1 MRTVTVPTG
10 PEVVDV
16 LLPALAA
23 ALDGGPPLLPLP
35 PGPPA
40 VVEAL
45 LAALRP
51 DRPLD
56 DPEVALV
63 VPTSGSTG
71 EPKGALLTAAAVHAS
86 ARATHDR
93 LGGPGRWLLAL
104 PPTHVAGLMVLARSL
119 DAGTEP
125 VAVDR
130 TGPFDPDRFAAAA
143 AGLPDDAPRYVSLV
157 PAQLRLLLDAGT
169 DLTEFDAVLLGGA
182 AAARALLDRA
192 RSAGVAV
199 VTTYGMSE
207 TCGGCVYDGV
217 PLDGVE
223 VGIDPDGRIRLGGPT
238 VFRGYRLRPDLTAAA
253 LDGAGRLR
261 TSDLGRLEADG
272 RLRVLGRADDVIVTG
287 GVNVPAAAVEAA
299 VAAHPGVGACVAV
312 GVPDDV
318 WGERVAVAV
327 QPERGA
333 GPPDLVGLRAFVAD
347 RLEPAA
353 HPRLLVLV
361 EAIPLLPSGKPDK
374 DAVRTLLGGTDEQEG
389 R

>member
-1 MRTVTVPTG
+1 VRTVTVPSG
-10 PEVVDV
+10 PEVVDAV
-16 LLPALAA
+16 LPALAA
-23 ALDGGPPLLPLP
+23 ALAGGPPLLPLP

-51 DRPLD
+51 DRTVE

-71 EPKGALLTAAAVHAS
+71 EPKGALLTAAAVRAS

-93 LGGPGRWLLAL
+93 LGGPGSWLLAL

-130 TGPFDPDRFAAAA
+130 TGRFDPDRFAAAA

-169 DLTEFDAVLLGGA
+169 DLTGFDAVLLGGA
-182 AAARALLDRA
+182 AAAPALLDRA

-238 VFRGYRLRPDLTAAA
+238 VFRGYRLRPDLTEAA

-261 TSDLGRLEADG
+261 TGDLGRLDADD
-272 RLRVLGRADDVIVTG
+272 RLHVLGRADDVIVTG

-299 VAAHPGVGACVAV
+299 VAAHPAVGACVAV
-312 GVPDDV
+312 GIPDDV

-327 QPERGA
+327 LPERGA
-333 GPPDLVGLRAFVAD
+333 DPPDLARLRAFVAD

-353 HPRLLVLV
+353 QPRVLMLV

-374 DAVRTLLGGTDEQEG
+374 DAVRTLIGGTDEQEG

>member
-169 DLTEFDAVLLGGA
+169 DLTGFDAVLLGGA
-182 AAARALLDRA
+182 AAAPALLDRA
-192 RSAGVAV
+192 RAAGVAV

-223 VGIDPDGRIRLGGPT
+223 VGIDPDGRIRLGGP
-238 VFRGYRLRPDLTAAA
+238 D
-253 LDGAGRLR
+253 
-261 TSDLGRLEADG
+261 
-272 RLRVLGRADDVIVTG
+272 RVPR
-287 GVNVPAAAVEAA
+287 VPAA
-299 VAAHPGVGACVAV
+299 P
-312 GVPDDV
+312 
-318 WGERVAVAV
+318 
-327 QPERGA
+327 
-333 GPPDLVGLRAFVAD
+333 
-347 RLEPAA
+347 
-353 HPRLLVLV
+353 
-361 EAIPLLPSGKPDK
+361 
-374 DAVRTLLGGTDEQEG
+374 
-389 R
+389 

>member
-1 MRTVTVPTG
+1 MRALTVPTG
-10 PEVVDV
+10 PEVLDV
-16 LLPALAA
+16 VLPALAA

-35 PGPPA
+35 AGPPA
-40 VVEAL
+40 VVDAL

-51 DRPLD
+51 DQPLE

-119 DAGTEP
+119 ATGTEP

-130 TGPFDPDRFAAAA
+130 SGPFDPDRFATAAA
-143 AGLPDDAPRYVSLV
+143 TLAHDTPRYVSLV

-169 DLTEFDAVLLGGA
+169 DLTGFDAVLLGGA
-182 AAARALLDRA
+182 AAAPALLDRA

-217 PLDGVE
+217 PLDGVA
-223 VGIDPDGRIRLGGPT
+223 VALDPDGRIRLGGPT
-238 VFRGYRLRPDLTAAA
+238 VFRGYRLRPDLTAGA
-253 LDGAGRLR
+253 LDAAGRLR
-261 TSDLGRLEADG
+261 TGDLGRLDADG
-272 RLRVLGRADDVIVTG
+272 RLHVLGRADDVIVTG
-287 GVNVPAAAVEAA
+287 GVNVPAASVEAA
-299 VAAHPGVGACVAV
+299 VAAHPGVAACAVV

-327 QPERGA
+327 QPEPGA
-333 GPPDLVGLRAFVAD
+333 DPLDLARLRAFVAD

-353 HPRLLVLV
+353 QPRLLVLV
-361 EAIPLLPSGKPDK
+361 EAIPLLASGKPDK
-374 DAVRTLLGGTDEQEG
+374 DAVRALVGGGDAQEV